1 MVQPQSYMQ
10 EKFVLTP
17 MRAGVTKAGSSSLTF
32 PETKELKT
40 FDACLLQDSGCITIF
55 YIMNKFHNILLMQ
68 QLFFFFPWIFRNA
81 FAKIVF
87 LPLFYSIH
95 LVGDLLSNR
104 NNKKNNNFKN
114 TLSCQTALI
123 RQVANTFS
131 ISRVPYVMVLVGLKG
146 K

>member
-17 MRAGVTKAGSSSLTF
+17 MRAVVTKAGSSSLTF

-68 QLFFFFPWIFRNA
+68 QLFFFPMNISQCLCQDCV
-81 FAKIVF
+81 FAVI
-87 LPLFYSIH
+87 
-95 LVGDLLSNR
+95 LLHTSGWR
-104 NNKKNNNFKN
+104 L
-114 TLSCQTALI
+114 TE
-123 RQVANTFS
+123 
-131 ISRVPYVMVLVGLKG
+131 
-146 K
+146 